1 MKELRFF
8 SPTAEFKELLL
19 LQHIEKRFKTSQH
32 EIAKEIGSAAS
43 MVNIYMN
50 NLEEKGYLIRDY
62 QSAKVVYY
70 NITPE
75 GIKRKNFLSITY
87 INELLELYRMAEEN
101 VEDFLIRLENKGYRN
116 ILVYG
121 AGEVAETILG
131 IIRGREDKP
140 LQVEALIDDE
150 EERQG
155 KNLLGYDII
164 SRNEIDKYKHDG
176 IIIASYAYEDEIK
189 EKLEEIGYPMDKVE
203 LFFKGM

>member
-1 MKELRFF
+1 MRFF
-8 SPTAEFKELLL
+8 NPTRELKEMLL
-19 LQHIEKRFKTSQH
+19 LQHIEENANTTH
-32 EIAKEIGSAAS
+32 KEMAVVIDGAPS
-43 MVNIYMN
+43 MVNVYMDRM
-50 NLEEKGYLIRDY
+50 EEEGYLIRDY
-62 QSAKVVYY
+62 QSSKVVYY
-70 NITPE
+70 NITTE

-87 INELLELYRMAEEN
+87 INELLELYRIAENN
-101 VEDFLIRLENKGYRN
+101 VVDFLIRLENKGYRN

-131 IIRGREDKP
+131 IIRGREDKL